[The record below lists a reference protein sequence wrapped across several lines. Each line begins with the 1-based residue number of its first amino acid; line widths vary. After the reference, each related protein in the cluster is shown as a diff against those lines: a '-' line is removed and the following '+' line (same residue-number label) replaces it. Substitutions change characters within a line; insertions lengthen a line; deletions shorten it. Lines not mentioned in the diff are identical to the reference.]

1 MRRREFITLFGCAAI
16 WPLTV
21 RAQSA
26 MPVIGFLNSGTS
38 VGYAPFAAAF
48 RRGLNEGGYIE
59 GQNVVVEYRWAEG
72 QYDRLPALAAE
83 LVRSQVTV
91 IAATGAT
98 AALAAKAASSTIP
111 IVFTTGTDP
120 VALGLVGSLSRPN
133 GNLTGVSNYVSALGE
148 KRVELIHQLVPTAA
162 ALGMLVNPTFPD
174 SEQQANDVAKAASS
188 FGLRFHVVNA
198 STESEITGAFAT
210 LVQIRASAL
219 LVAADALLQS
229 HRDQIILHAAR
240 HAMPVLYPWR
250 EAVVAGGLM
259 SYGPNVGDGYR
270 QAGIYV
276 GRILKGVK
284 PADLPVLQPTKFDF
298 LVNLK
303 TLKALNLTIP
313 PTLLAL
319 ADEVIE

>member
-276 GRILKGVK
+276 GRILKESNR
-284 PADLPVLQPTKFDF
+284 PICQCCSRQSSIF
-298 LVNLK
+298 
-303 TLKALNLTIP
+303 
-313 PTLLAL
+313 
-319 ADEVIE
+319 